1 MIGFLPGDLVALIR
15 ARPAA
20 PALREDDP
28 EVAARCIIG
37 SEQTRIAAVDA
48 LGETH
53 NVPHFLLEHRNV
65 AYLARK
71 RFNRFTSKWSG
82 VDLFGIVG
90 LLFFALTLAAGWAI
104 VSKLGTV
111 LSTVEASVAS
121 PIVGILFATWAAL
134 LIYLVTANLDLAI
147 IVTSALMLAV
157 FVFLQPWKTTLCID
171 KKHLPG
177 IALSAAAASIFM
189 YYGMLTYF
197 DGEYHIAFPL
207 FGDAAFHSS
216 LVTSFAQGANY
227 PPQYPMMASTLLRY
241 TFLIDFYSGILDHLG
256 LGLQWSIVLPGI
268 ALLASLL
275 ALLYLLGCRFTGR
288 RVGGFTVMALIIFS
302 GGIEF
307 IRAFTDWQTLGIS
320 LQEFLAT
327 QNLNYTNM
335 YDFNYVFTNFIIIVM
350 AQRAALI
357 GFAVGALIILICYLL
372 YVDKSV
378 EEIHAR
384 KTLAFA
390 GMLAGLLP
398 LFHTYSYACVMI
410 STSLMFII
418 YREKRCLYFLVP
430 AIVLAIPQAIYIY
443 SQMGSSYFRVEI
455 GWMVSSVLDIPG
467 FWIVNMG
474 LELVLLIAGLIIA
487 GKKKAIF
494 YTPYLAIFV
503 IANIFVFQPWN
514 YDNHKFFSFW
524 LMPSALFMAAAL
536 VYVYDLRK
544 IGKPLYTILLV
555 LSTVT
560 GLLAATF
567 LVAHPYTEFSND
579 QINVADWIKEHTPT
593 DAIFLTGDSATH
605 PAIALAGRLSYLGYY
620 PWMYT
625 HGINTA
631 DRVSNVRAIYNAT
644 NLTTMQEKLHALN
657 ISYVCLGPDETQS
670 DTYKINYQLFEGW
683 KPVFEYKNAYG
694 QSYKIYKV
702 G

>member
-1 MIGFLPGDLVALIR
+1 
-15 ARPAA
+15 
-20 PALREDDP
+20 
-28 EVAARCIIG
+28 
-37 SEQTRIAAVDA
+37 
-48 LGETH
+48 
-53 NVPHFLLEHRNV
+53 
-65 AYLARK
+65 
-71 RFNRFTSKWSG
+71 
-82 VDLFGIVG
+82 
-90 LLFFALTLAAGWAI
+90 
-104 VSKLGTV
+104 
-111 LSTVEASVAS
+111 
-121 PIVGILFATWAAL
+121 
-134 LIYLVTANLDLAI
+134 
-147 IVTSALMLAV
+147 
-157 FVFLQPWKTTLCID
+157 
-171 KKHLPG
+171 
-177 IALSAAAASIFM
+177 
-189 YYGMLTYF
+189 
-197 DGEYHIAFPL
+197 
-207 FGDAAFHSS
+207 
-216 LVTSFAQGANY
+216 
-227 PPQYPMMASTLLRY
+227 
-241 TFLIDFYSGILDHLG
+241 
-256 LGLQWSIVLPGI
+256 
-268 ALLASLL
+268 
-275 ALLYLLGCRFTGR
+275 
-288 RVGGFTVMALIIFS
+288 
-302 GGIEF
+302 
-307 IRAFTDWQTLGIS
+307 
-320 LQEFLAT
+320 
-327 QNLNYTNM
+327 
-335 YDFNYVFTNFIIIVM
+335 
-350 AQRAALI
+350 
-357 GFAVGALIILICYLL
+357 
-372 YVDKSV
+372 
-378 EEIHAR
+378 
-384 KTLAFA
+384 
-390 GMLAGLLP
+390 
-398 LFHTYSYACVMI
+398 
-410 STSLMFII
+410 
-418 YREKRCLYFLVP
+418 
-430 AIVLAIPQAIYIY
+430 
-443 SQMGSSYFRVEI
+443 MGSSYFRVEI

-579 QINVADWIKEHTPT
+579 QIYVADWIKEHTPT

-670 DTYKINYQLFEGW
+670 DTYKINYKLFEGW